1 MKQLLQFNPV
11 FTPGAAGVGTLDFSM
26 YPNFNLDKLYAVI
39 DLTTNIPLYIPGAPG
54 LGVASVSSPASG
66 FNSAANGTILTLQVN
81 TSACNSSDRLSIFYD
96 TQPGYGGIADP
107 VNNSSAELG
116 GQLQQ
121 LQEHTNAILKE
132 LMVMNYILAEG
143 LNVRREDVT
152 QMRADIFNIQNTEF
166 PGTGSW

>member
-26 YPNFNLDKLYAVI
+26 YPNFALDKLYAVI

-54 LGVASVSSPASG
+54 LGVSVSNQASG
-66 FNSAANGTILTLQVN
+66 FNSAANGTILTLQ
-81 TSACNSSDRLSIFYD
+81 TSTSSCSSSDRLSIFYD

-107 VNNSSAELG
+107 VNNSAAELG

-121 LQEHTNAILKE
+121 IQEHTNAILKE
-132 LMVMNYILAEG
+132 LMVMNYVLAQG
-143 LNVRREDVT
+143 MNISVDDVK
-152 QMRADIFNIQNTEF
+152 QMRTDLFNIQNSDY
-166 PGTGSW
+166 PGTATW